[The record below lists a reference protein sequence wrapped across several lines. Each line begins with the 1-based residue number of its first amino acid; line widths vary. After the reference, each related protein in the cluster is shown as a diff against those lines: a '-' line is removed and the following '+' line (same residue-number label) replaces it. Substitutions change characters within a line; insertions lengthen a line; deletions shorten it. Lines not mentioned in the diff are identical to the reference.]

1 MFISLILHV
10 IAYLLIIRIVCVYS
24 AVKLAVNQSV
34 MNITANDLS
43 GLVTSDQLF
52 IGNPNTLHTVGEC
65 VTNIRYADCLLEPES
80 FVWHLNGSIINYTNS
95 SYTLDENG
103 RLTFT
108 NAQESYAGLYLC
120 IITLPGQFGSFITTV
135 KELKLSVTETSGTMC
150 ILYLI
155 ICNDCCCPFRCC
167 KWQYHPNVGY
177 CTNNIHVCYHTGPSS
192 NHWCIHTSQNGF
204 LVLLYILFFEEQ
216 SA

>member
-80 FVWHLNGSIINYTNS
+80 FFWHLNGSIINYTNS

-120 IITLPGQFGSFITTV
+120 IITLPGQFGSFITTA

-150 ILYLI
+150 II
-155 ICNDCCCPFRCC
+155 
-167 KWQYHPNVGY
+167 Y
-177 CTNNIHVCYHTGPSS
+177 CI
-192 NHWCIHTSQNGF
+192 
-204 LVLLYILFFEEQ
+204 
-216 SA
+216 